1 MKIKIGKTY
10 IYISKCRMKPRSQF
24 DDLRRNKRDKLN
36 RKKIMIY
43 EKKGGCC
50 ELCGSHFPLSEL
62 QIHHIRPVNL
72 YPELISKES
81 NLRLLCAECHVK
93 VHKISA
99 EIADD
104 MIFNNVKGLSNNK
117 II

>member
-10 IYISKCRMKPRSQF
+10 IYISKCRMKPRNQF
-24 DDLRRNKRDKLN
+24 DDLRRNKQNKLT
-36 RKKIMIY
+36 RKKIRIY
-43 EKKGGCC
+43 EKNDGCC
-50 ELCGSHFPLSEL
+50 ELCGSHFPLSKL

-117 II
+117 KI

>member
-1 MKIKIGKTY
+1 MMIKIWKIY
-10 IYISKCRMKPRSQF
+10 IYISSCRMKPRVKS
-24 DDLRRNKRDKLN
+24 DDLRRNKRNKLT

-72 YPELISKES
+72 YLELISKES

-117 II
+117 KI